1 MWECSRDLGRLYN
14 LQLNE
19 MQKYSLLIAS
29 AGSLATPKREEVLTC
44 LSMEATCLLLNCFEG
59 ASKCS

>member
-1 MWECSRDLGRLYN
+1 MLRGRKCERAVGIWGGVYN

-29 AGSLATPKREEVLTC
+29 AGSSAIPKGKGVLTHW
-44 LSMEATCLLLNCFEG
+44 SIEATCLFLKLF
-59 ASKCS
+59 